1 MNSQSIK
8 SEKEPQSFTTYGGPI
23 MLSSI
28 KGRERQYTCRYAWI
42 FMMAA
47 ALVLTGFHGN
57 CSAAARS
64 TKQKVFKSPEEA
76 VETLFKALK
85 NKDSRELSAIFGP
98 DGKSLIYSGDDVAD
112 KERHEQAVKMFEEK
126 YQIVKAGDRKAILEL
141 GANSWPLPIP
151 IVEEKGNWRFDT
163 KQGKEEILNRRI
175 GKNEIGAIQT
185 CLAYVDAQREY
196 ASEDR
201 NGDGSLQYAQRF
213 LSEPGKKDGLY
224 WDTKEG
230 EKESPV
236 GIFMANARQEGYT
249 KGAGRK
255 PAPFHGYI
263 YRILKSQGENAPG
276 GAFDYVVKG
285 KMIGGFA
292 LVAYPAKYGSSGI
305 MTFMVNHEGVVYQ
318 KDLGRGT
325 ESVAKAIK
333 LFNPDKTW
341 QKVE

>member
-1 MNSQSIK
+1 
-8 SEKEPQSFTTYGGPI
+8 
-23 MLSSI
+23 
-28 KGRERQYTCRYAWI
+28 
-42 FMMAA
+42 MMAA
-47 ALVLTGFHGN
+47 VLVLTWFFGNGF
-57 CSAAARS
+57 AAVKS
-64 TKQKVFKSPEEA
+64 TRQKVFKSPEEA

-85 NKDSRELSAIFGP
+85 NNDPTELLAIFGP
-98 DGKSLIYSGDDVAD
+98 DGKTLIYSGDNVAD

-126 YQIVKAGDRKAILEL
+126 YRIVKAGDRKAILEL

-151 IVEEKGNWRFDT
+151 IVERKGNWLFDT

-175 GKNEIGAIQT
+175 GKNELGAIQT

-196 ASEDR
+196 ALEDR
-201 NGDGSLQYAQRF
+201 TGDGSLQYAQRF

-224 WDTKEG
+224 WETKEG

-263 YRILKSQGENAPG
+263 YRILKAQGKNATG

-292 LVAYPAKYGSSGI
+292 LVAYPAKYGASGI
-305 MTFMVNHEGVVYQ
+305 MTFMVNHDGVVYE
-318 KDLGRGT
+318 KDLGPKT
-325 ESVAKAIK
+325 ESRAQAIK
-333 LFNPDKTW
+333 LFDPDKTW
-341 QKVE
+341 QKVK